1 MISLFVMKRVNRSI
15 FVWTLLLV
23 LLAPTGWTLWTR
35 LQQSAIR
42 HRMEER
48 LEATLLQEYLI
59 SKGQLRWVRLGKEL
73 LLEGKLFDVKRIENV
88 PDGRLK
94 ICGLFDEEEQALTK
108 LIRERQEER
117 QKQQHTHLIHLLQT
131 PQALHTLHFTIEL
144 PVPLHPDHHSNRN
157 SDLLSDGIRW
167 IPTPPPQA

>member
-1 MISLFVMKRVNRSI
+1 MIYLFVVKRVNRSI
-15 FVWTLLLV
+15 FVWTLLLL

-117 QKQQHTHLIHLLQT
+117 QKQQHTHLIHLLQM
-131 PQALHTLHFTIEL
+131 PQALDTLHFTTER
-144 PVPLHPDHHSNRN
+144 PVRRHRN
-157 SDLLSDGIRW
+157 DRAGGSSDPLSDGIRRV
-167 IPTPPPQA
+167 PTPPPQG